1 MANDLVNIPW
11 LFFIFK
17 VVELNPSSNNVHGSG
32 DLVST
37 AMGSG
42 QDPVLVND
50 GSSTEVC
57 GTKSSD
63 IDSMFVIDSYKKVYP
78 TQ

>member
-1 MANDLVNIPW
+1 MVKIPW

-17 VVELNPSSNNVHGSG
+17 VVELNASSNNVHGGG
-32 DLVST
+32 DLVGT

-50 GSSTEVC
+50 GSSTEVS

-63 IDSMFVIDSYKKVYP
+63 IDSMFVIDSYK
-78 TQ
+78 

>member
-17 VVELNPSSNNVHGSG
+17 VVELNSSSNHMHGGG